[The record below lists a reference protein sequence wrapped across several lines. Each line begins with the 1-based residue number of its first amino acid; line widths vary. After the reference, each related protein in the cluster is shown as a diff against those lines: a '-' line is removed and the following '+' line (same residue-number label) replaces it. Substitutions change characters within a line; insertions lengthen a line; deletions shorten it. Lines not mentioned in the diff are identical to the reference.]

1 MSRAV
6 DPQSGTPKTLWPSDP
21 RLELRPRVEAK
32 AGTWRWGRAG
42 SKDRVWGGDV
52 LRVRLREQTQ
62 SQAGRRWGRVMLAAP
77 MGRRSVPKGKK
88 RGRILCF
95 QITAGRCPC
104 LLLLGTADKEK
115 ALAEFNLIW
124 ALGAYQVILF
134 PSRRVLLLPALDL
147 LSSTWSVHTVTAR
160 PLMPRP

>member
-1 MSRAV
+1 M
-6 DPQSGTPKTLWPSDP
+6 
-21 RLELRPRVEAK
+21 
-32 AGTWRWGRAG
+32 WRWGRGG
-42 SKDRVWGGDV
+42 SEDRAWEGDV
-52 LRVRLREQTQ
+52 SWVRLREQPQ
-62 SQAGRRWGRVMLAAP
+62 SQAGRRWGRVRLAAP
-77 MGRRSVPKGKK
+77 MGRRSVPKGKT

-104 LLLLGTADKEK
+104 LLLVGTADKEK

-134 PSRRVLLLPALDL
+134 PSQRVLLLPVFDP
-147 LSSTWSVHTVTAR
+147 LSSTWSVHTVTAC

>member
-1 MSRAV
+1 MR
-6 DPQSGTPKTLWPSDP
+6 DD
-21 RLELRPRVEAK
+21 LE
-32 AGTWRWGRAG
+32 RAG
-42 SKDRVWGGDV
+42 VPR
-52 LRVRLREQTQ
+52 REAAGVEGARRTEPGEGMSPGCVSGYSH
-62 SQAGRRWGRVMLAAP
+62 SQAGRRWGRVRLAAP
-77 MGRRSVPKGKK
+77 LGRCSVPKGKT

-124 ALGAYQVILF
+124 AIGAYQVILF
-134 PSRRVLLLPALDL
+134 PSWRVLLLPALGP

-160 PLMPRP
+160 PLMLRP

>member
-1 MSRAV
+1 M
-6 DPQSGTPKTLWPSDP
+6 
-21 RLELRPRVEAK
+21 EAK
-32 AGTWRWGRAG
+32 AGMWRWGRGG
-42 SKDRVWGGDV
+42 SEDRAWEGDV
-52 LRVRLREQTQ
+52 SWVRLREQPQ
-62 SQAGRRWGRVMLAAP
+62 SQAGRRWGRVRLAAP
-77 MGRRSVPKGKK
+77 MGRRSVPKGKT

-104 LLLLGTADKEK
+104 LLLVGTADKEK

-134 PSRRVLLLPALDL
+134 PSQRVLLLPVFDP
-147 LSSTWSVHTVTAR
+147 LSSTWSVHTVTAC

>member
-1 MSRAV
+1 M
-6 DPQSGTPKTLWPSDP
+6 DPQSGTPETLCPSDP
-21 RLELRPRVEAK
+21 LLELRQGVEAK
-32 AGTWRWGRAG
+32 AGTWRWGRGG
-42 SKDRVWGGDV
+42 SEDRVWGGDV
-52 LRVRLREQTQ
+52 PWVHVKEQPQ
-62 SQAGRRWGRVMLAAP
+62 SQAGRRWGQVRLAAP
-77 MGRRSVPKGKK
+77 MGRCSVPKGKT

-104 LLLLGTADKEK
+104 LLLVGTADKEK

-134 PSRRVLLLPALDL
+134 PSWRVLLLPALGP

-160 PLMPRP
+160 PLMLHP